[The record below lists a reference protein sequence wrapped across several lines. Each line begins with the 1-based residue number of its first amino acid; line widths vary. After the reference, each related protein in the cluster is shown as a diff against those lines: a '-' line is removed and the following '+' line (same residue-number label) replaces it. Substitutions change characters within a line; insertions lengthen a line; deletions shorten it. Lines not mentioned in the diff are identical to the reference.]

1 MPPPPAT
8 ADYPLERPMQH
19 HASPV
24 AKVTPRQV
32 ESRARVV
39 SRRSLPGKD
48 FLQRLREAG
57 L

>member
-24 AKVTPRQV
+24 AKVMPRQV